1 MKRRQFLGTSLA
13 LAAGCAIRG
22 PVGRPPPPRPTM
34 SRVRPGE
41 AGWPSD
47 ADWAAL
53 NQATGGRLSRVSSP
67 RLDNSDA
74 KKQLSNPF
82 YIADQPGLTESSG
95 WLDAWRSSPSAYVVA
110 AESTAD
116 VVAAVRFARDHRL
129 RLVVKG
135 RGHSYL
141 GTSTAPDSL
150 LLWTRKMD
158 AVTVHDAFT
167 PAGSGV
173 AAAAAAA
180 PVPAVSVGA
189 GCMWLHAYQ
198 AVTSG
203 AGRYVQGGGCLTVGV
218 AGLVQGGGFGGFSKA
233 FGTAAASLLEA
244 EVVTADGQTRI
255 VNQVQDPDLFWA
267 LKGGGGGTFGVVTRL
282 TLATHDLPTTFG
294 GVFFTIR
301 ARSDEAFRRLL
312 ARFVDLYA
320 ARLFNPHWGEQ
331 VGATPDNRLEV
342 KMVFQG
348 LTQDEARA
356 AWEPLIQFANASKA
370 DYEGQ
375 DSVLVVAGPARLNWN
390 AAMYRLVA
398 PWAIGL
404 DERPGAS
411 PTDFLWA
418 GNVEEVGAFW
428 HAFMSSWMPASLL
441 KAPNQSRLVEAWFA
455 ASRHWTVNFH
465 FNKGL
470 AGAPPAAIEAARNTA
485 MNPAVL
491 DAFAL
496 VIVASLGPAVFPG
509 LPAPDLAAARAH
521 RDRVQAA
528 MAPLRAAAA
537 DDASNAGA
545 YVNECDY
552 FQQDWQNA
560 FWGENYPRLAR
571 IKRRYDPDGLFTVH
585 HGVGS
590 ENWSPDG
597 FTQVT

>member
-1 MKRRQFLGTSLA
+1 MKRRHFLGASLA
-13 LAAGCAIRG
+13 LAAGCAVRV
-22 PVGRPPPPRPTM
+22 PVGRPPAPPKPM
-34 SRVRPGE
+34 GRVRPGT

-53 NQATGGRLSRVSSP
+53 SQATGGRLSRVSSP
-67 RLDNSDA
+67 RLDGPDA
-74 KKQLSNPF
+74 NRLLSNPF
-82 YIADQPGLTESSG
+82 YIADQPGLTQSSG
-95 WLDAWRSSPSAYVVA
+95 WLDAWRSSPSACVVA
-110 AESTAD
+110 AQSTAD
-116 VVAAVRFARDHRL
+116 VVAAVGFARDHNL

-141 GTSTAPDSL
+141 GTSNAPDSL
-150 LLWTRKMD
+150 LLWTRNMD

-167 PAGSGV
+167 PAGSNL
-173 AAAAAAA
+173 AA
-180 PVPAVSVGA
+180 VPAVSVGA

-203 AGRYVQGGGCLTVGV
+203 AGRYVQGGGCTTVGV
-218 AGLVQGGGFGGFSKA
+218 AGLVQGGGFGSFSKA

-244 EVVTADGQTRI
+244 EVVTADAQTRV
-255 VNQVQDPDLFWA
+255 VNRVQDPDLFWA

-282 TLATHDLPTTFG
+282 TLATHELPRTFG

-301 ARSDEAFRRLL
+301 ARSDAAFRRLL

-320 ARLFNPHWGEQ
+320 TRLLNPHWGEQ
-331 VGATPDNRLEV
+331 VGAAPDNHLEV
-342 KMVFQG
+342 KMLFQG
-348 LTQDEARA
+348 LTEDEARA
-356 AWEPLIQFANASKA
+356 AWKPLIEFASANKA

-375 DSVLVVAGPARLNWN
+375 DSVQVVALPARWFWN
-390 AAMYRLVA
+390 PAVYRLAA
-398 PWAIGL
+398 PSAIAL
-404 DERPGAS
+404 DPRPGAP

-418 GNVEEVGAFW
+418 GNIGEAGAFW
-428 HAFMSSWMPASLL
+428 HAYMSSWMPASLL
-441 KAPNQSRLVEAWFA
+441 KPANQSRLVDAWFS
-455 ASRHWTVNFH
+455 ASRHWSINFH

-470 AGAPPAAIEAARNTA
+470 AGAAPAAIEAARNTA

-496 VIVASLGPAVFPG
+496 VIVAAEGPAAFVG
-509 LPAPDLAAARAH
+509 LAAPDLATARSS

-528 MAPLRAAAA
+528 MAPLRAVATAAA
-537 DDASNAGA
+537 DAPNAGT

-552 FQQDWQNA
+552 FQEDWQKA
-560 FWGENYPRLAR
+560 FWGENYPELAR

-590 ENWSPDG
+590 ENWSADG